1 MKPGQS
7 TFEERLA
14 RIHEG
19 ETQSAPEVTAR
30 GTRLIQTAPK
40 KSRFHYDM
48 LAAGGLAGG
57 VAGTLFA
64 MNIGWLFLLT
74 LDSITIYGLV
84 LADFKLGAYM
94 AACALAPLAFLWTLI
109 FSASRPR
116 AFQFAAAYNVGVLG
130 ANYTDLRFWIET
142 VIIPAFWQFMD
153 NYTTASEYMAG

>member
-14 RIHEG
+14 RIHQG
-19 ETQSAPEVTAR
+19 ETQTAPEVTAK
-30 GTRLIQTAPK
+30 GARLIQTAQK
-40 KSRFHYDM
+40 RSRFHFDM
-48 LAAGGLAGG
+48 LAAGGLAGA
-57 VAGTLFA
+57 VAGSLFA

-74 LDSITIYGLV
+74 LDYITIYGLL

-94 AACALAPLAFLWTLI
+94 AACALAPVVFLFTLI

-116 AFQFAAAYNVGVLG
+116 AFQLAAAYNVGVLA

-142 VIIPAFWQFMD
+142 VVIPGFWQFMD
-153 NYTTASEYMAG
+153 NYTTASEYLAG